1 MSTLRLRV
9 APGAKASRWSGA
21 MPDGRFK
28 VKIAAPPI
36 EGRANEELVRF
47 VADSLDLPRRSV
59 RLAHGAGGRD
69 KVVEVDLD
77 PDELA
82 RRVAASRARKEK
94 E

>member
-1 MSTLRLRV
+1 LSRLKLRV
-9 APGAKASRWSGA
+9 APGAKSSGWSGEL
-21 MPDGRFK
+21 PDGRWK

-47 VADSLDLPRRSV
+47 IADSLELPRRSV

-82 RRVAASRARKEK
+82 RRLAACRARKETR
-94 E
+94 

>member
-1 MSTLRLRV
+1 MSTLKLRV
-9 APGAKASRWSGA
+9 SPGAKASGWTGL

-47 VADSLDLPRRSV
+47 VAASLDLPRRSV
-59 RLAHGAGGRD
+59 RLTHGAGGRD

-77 PDELA
+77 RDELA
-82 RRVAASRARKEK
+82 RRVTACGARKET
-94 E
+94 